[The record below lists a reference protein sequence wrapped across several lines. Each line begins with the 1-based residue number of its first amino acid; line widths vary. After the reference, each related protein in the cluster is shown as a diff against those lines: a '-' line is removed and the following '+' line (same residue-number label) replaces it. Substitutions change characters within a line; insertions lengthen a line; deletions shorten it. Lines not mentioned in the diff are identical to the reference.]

1 MGIPSYYRTLIQR
14 LPHAIQ
20 RKIPT
25 SAGITRTLVVDMN
38 CMIYHVLKEP
48 KMEATPYPGEVGKLE
63 WERKLQAEVCS
74 YLTHIWKEAGGPKQ
88 TYVALDG
95 VVPYAKIKQQRF
107 RRFKGGALA
116 QGAAQ
121 AANERQTNSID
132 GVWGVG
138 ATQPPWDKN
147 AITPGTDFMEAMGS
161 MLRETGKKHGWI
173 ISDTNDPGEGEH
185 KVLQWLLRQHESAA
199 LIQGPVVVYGLDA
212 DLILLCLIAGD
223 KLGDAYPI
231 FLLRESMAFGK
242 LVRQEG
248 PQGTKGEVDLC
259 FFQISTLRDSL
270 QEKGPRGQWT
280 KEQFYDYIFGMSF
293 CGNDFLP
300 TGLSL
305 RIRDDGHSILLAG
318 LNDLWSRGMNLVLV
332 DVEGILRPN
341 AQGLKVFAYWMS
353 RQEERLILTTI
364 RRKMTARLGEDEADN
379 LPLIEQAEKP
389 MIELK
394 GERDVYLKKG
404 WQSEYCKLA
413 IGEDS
418 LEQRKA
424 RVSDFWRGWCWILD
438 YYQGRRVDLEWV
450 YPAGY
455 PPTWSDLVQHFDLP
469 TDDWI
474 EQAQEPLK
482 PQEQLALVLPL
493 SSWGLMLKTPYR
505 DLPTRLPQLWPQG
518 FALESFAKRFGWEC
532 EPMIPMLT
540 PGRLRYDVRHGQQ

>member
-20 RKIPT
+20 RKVPS
-25 SAGITRTLVVDMN
+25 SAGAAATLVVDMN

-48 KMEATPYPGEVGKLE
+48 KMEATPYPGHSSLAGHIA
-63 WERKLQAEVCS
+63 WERKLQTEVCS
-74 YLTHIWKEAGGPKQ
+74 YLTHIWKEAGGPKK

-107 RRFKGGALA
+107 RRFKGGAAAA
-116 QGAAQ
+116 QGANETQ
-121 AANERQTNSID
+121 AI
-132 GVWGVG
+132 
-138 ATQPPWDKN
+138 WDKN
-147 AITPGTDFMEAMGS
+147 AITPGTAFMEAMGS
-161 MLRETGKKHGWI
+161 MLKETGKKHGWI

-185 KVLQWLLRQHESAA
+185 KVLQWLLRQKESAA

-223 KLGDAYPI
+223 KLGNAYPI
-231 FLLRESMAFGK
+231 FLLREAMAFGK
-242 LVRQEG
+242 LVRHETA
-248 PQGTKGEVDLC
+248 QGTKGEVDLC
-259 FFQISTLRDSL
+259 FFQISILRDSL

-318 LNDLWSRGMNLVLV
+318 LNDLWSRGMNLVLI
-332 DVEGILRPN
+332 DSGILRPN
-341 AQGLKVFAYWMS
+341 AQGLKAFAYWMS

-364 RRKMTARLGEDEADN
+364 RRKMTARFGEDEAEN

-394 GERDVYLKKG
+394 GDRDVYLKKG

-424 RVSDFWRGWCWILD
+424 RVADFWRGWCWILD
-438 YYQGRRVDLEWV
+438 YYLGRRVDLEWV

-455 PPTWSDLVQHFDLP
+455 PPTWSDLVEHFELP
-469 TDDWI
+469 TGDWVLR
-474 EQAQEPLK
+474 EGLK

-505 DLPTRLPQLWPQG
+505 DLPTRLPQMWPQG
-518 FALESFAKRFGWEC
+518 FALETFAKRFGWEC

-540 PGRLRYDVRHGQQ
+540 PERLRYDMRYY

>member
-14 LPHAIQ
+14 IPHAIQ
-20 RKIPT
+20 RKAPV
-25 SAGITRTLVVDMN
+25 AVGTLVVDMN

-48 KMEATPYPGEVGKLE
+48 KMEAVPYPGLGAGAGAGAGAVSHIA
-63 WERKLQAEVCS
+63 WEKKLQTEVCA
-74 YLTHIWKEAGGPKQ
+74 YLTHIWKEAGAPGQ

-107 RRFKGGALA
+107 RRFKGGAQPHTPVQ
-116 QGAAQ
+116 QGNGTGKTHIGGA
-121 AANERQTNSID
+121 
-132 GVWGVG
+132 WGG
-138 ATQPPWDKN
+138 SPIWDKN
-147 AITPGTDFMEAMGS
+147 AITPGTAFMESMGS
-161 MLRETGKKHGWI
+161 MLKETGKRHGWI

-185 KVLQWLLRQHESAA
+185 KVLQWLLKTK
-199 LIQGPVVVYGLDA
+199 LTPGPVVVYGLDA

-223 KLGDAYPI
+223 KLGAPYPI
-231 FLLRESMAFGK
+231 YLLREAMAFGK
-242 LVRQEG
+242 LVRLN
-248 PQGTKGEVDLC
+248 GTEVDLC
-259 FFQISTLRDSL
+259 FFQISTLRESL
-270 QEKGPRGQWT
+270 QKGKWT

-305 RIRDDGHSILLAG
+305 RIRDEGHSILLAG
-318 LNDLWSRGMNLVLV
+318 LHDLWSKGKNLVTIDPTTQVLK
-332 DVEGILRPN
+332 PN
-341 AQGLKVFAYWMS
+341 AQGLKAFAFWIS

-364 RRKMTARLGEDEADN
+364 KRKMAARPGEDEADN
-379 LPLIEQAEKP
+379 LPLREQAEKP
-389 MIELK
+389 MVEVR
-394 GERDVYLKKG
+394 GQEVYLKKG

-418 LEQRKA
+418 IEQRKA

-438 YYQGRRVDLEWV
+438 YYQGRPVDLEWV

-455 PPTWSDLVQHFDLP
+455 PPLWSDLVEHFELP
-469 TDDWI
+469 ADEWKV
-474 EQAQEPLK
+474 QEPLK

-505 DLPTRLPQLWPQG
+505 DLPARLPQMWPQG

-540 PGRLRYDVRHGQQ
+540 PGRLRHENRAVP

>member
-20 RKIPT
+20 RKAP
-25 SAGITRTLVVDMN
+25 SAPATLVVDMN

-48 KMEATPYPGEVGKLE
+48 KMEATPYPGEVDKLG
-63 WERKLQAEVCS
+63 WERKLQTEVCS
-74 YLTHIWKEAGGPKQ
+74 YLTHIWKEAGEPRQ

-107 RRFKGGALA
+107 RRFKGGAAA
-116 QGAAQ
+116 QGAVQ
-121 AANERQTNSID
+121 AID
-132 GVWGVG
+132 GAWGAKG
-138 ATQPPWDKN
+138 TPWDKN
-147 AITPGTDFMEAMGS
+147 AITPGTAFMETMGS
-161 MLRETGKKHGWI
+161 MLRDTGMKYGWV

-185 KVLQWLLRQHESAA
+185 KVLQWLLGQKERAA
-199 LIQGPVVVYGLDA
+199 LIQGPVIVYGLDA

-231 FLLRESMAFGK
+231 FLLREAMAFGK
-242 LVRQEG
+242 LVRFEG
-248 PQGTKGEVDLC
+248 AKEVDLC

-270 QEKGPRGQWT
+270 QGKTPWT

-318 LNDLWSRGMNLVLV
+318 LNDLWSRGMNLVLIDNTASV
-332 DVEGILRPN
+332 GTGILRPN
-341 AQGLKVFAYWMS
+341 AQGLKAFAYWMS

-364 RRKMTARLGEDEADN
+364 RRKMTARFGEDEADN

-389 MIELK
+389 MIVLK
-394 GERDVYLKKG
+394 GEREVYLKKG

-424 RVSDFWRGWCWILD
+424 RVADFWRGWCWILD

-455 PPTWSDLVQHFDLP
+455 PPTWSDLVEHFELP
-469 TDDWI
+469 ADDWL
-474 EQAQEPLK
+474 ERVQEPLK

-505 DLPTRLPQLWPQG
+505 DLPTRLPQMWPQG

-540 PGRLRYDVRHGQQ
+540 PGRLRHETQ

>member
-20 RKIPT
+20 RKAP
-25 SAGITRTLVVDMN
+25 SGAAAVKTLVVDMN

-48 KMEATPYPGEVGKLE
+48 KMESTPYPGEVGRLG

-74 YLTHIWKEAGGPKQ
+74 YLTHIWKEAGAPTQ

-107 RRFKGGALA
+107 RRFKGGA
-116 QGAAQ
+116 GAWGGADCAPIGGAWGGGATQ
-121 AANERQTNSID
+121 SI
-132 GVWGVG
+132 GGAWGVG
-138 ATQPPWDKN
+138 ATQPIWDKN
-147 AITPGTDFMEAMGS
+147 AITPGTQFMEAMGDS
-161 MLRETGKKHGWI
+161 LRETGKKHGWI

-185 KVLQWLLRQHESAA
+185 KVLQWLLKTQLNPGS
-199 LIQGPVVVYGLDA
+199 IVVYGLDA

-223 KLGDAYPI
+223 KLGAQYPI
-231 FLLRESMAFGK
+231 FLLREAMAFGK
-242 LVRQEG
+242 LVRQD
-248 PQGTKGEVDLC
+248 QGEVDLC
-259 FFQISTLRDSL
+259 FFQISTLRESL
-270 QEKGPRGQWT
+270 EGHKKSWT
-280 KEQFYDYIFGMSF
+280 KEQFYDYVFGMSF

-318 LNDLWSRGMNLVLV
+318 LNELWSKGLNLVRI
-332 DVEGILRPN
+332 DGDILRPN
-341 AQGLKVFAYWMS
+341 AQGLKAFAYWIS

-379 LPLIEQAEKP
+379 LPLREQAEKP
-389 MIELK
+389 MIEVR
-394 GERDVYLKKG
+394 GDQVYLKKG
-404 WQSEYCKLA
+404 WKSEYCKLA

-418 LEQRKA
+418 LEQRKT
-424 RVSDFWRGWCWILD
+424 RVTDFWRGWCWILD

-455 PPTWSDLVQHFDLP
+455 PPTWSDLVEHFELP
-469 TDDWI
+469 VDGL
-474 EQAQEPLK
+474 EQALEQVQVPLK
-482 PQEQLALVLPL
+482 PQEQLALVLPM
-493 SSWGLMLKTPYR
+493 SSWGLMLNTRFR
-505 DLPTRLPQLWPQG
+505 DLPTKLPQYWPQG

-532 EPMIPMLT
+532 EPMIPMLS
-540 PGRLRYDVRHGQQ
+540 PARLRHEYRAAP